1 MKRREFV
8 KLLAAA
14 ALAPRLALAA
24 DEAPKDVKI
33 VRIVAFDLPTKRVKF
48 VGKNARLDDH
58 GDHSHDRIV
67 RLITNT
73 GVEGF
78 GVCHRDEKTL
88 RALLDQNPATIKPL
102 TLDGGSAPL
111 WDLLGK
117 LTNKPA
123 YQLLTPLTA
132 GQSESPTAGLPP
144 RAVDSTVAVYDGSIY
159 FSDLLPRYQNNWQD
173 RFKEELDDTLSRGHR
188 ALKAKIGRGNKWM
201 PREEGDARDIEVLKV
216 LRAHAGK
223 DVKIAVDAN
232 NGYLDVARC
241 ARLLDA
247 LPDYN
252 FEFLEEMFPEE
263 VEKDLA
269 LKAEIKKRNLKTL
282 LADGETQSD
291 VAPLKPL
298 MEAKALDIFQLDIN
312 GVGPDGLIEE
322 AALAHPHGGTIAPHS
337 WGTLVGF
344 YAMLHVARAIPN
356 FYSAEQDPLTSD
368 ALIAEGYKIENGR
381 CSVPDSPG
389 FGLRLREKSLADI
402 KPVFDLKS

>member
-1 MKRREFV
+1 MHRREFV

-24 DEAPKDVKI
+24 DDVPKDVKI

-58 GDHSHDRIV
+58 GDHSHDRII

-88 RALLDQNPATIKPL
+88 RALLDQNPSTIKPS
-102 TLDGGSAPL
+102 TLGGGSAPL

-117 LTNKPA
+117 LTNKPV
-123 YQLLTPLTA
+123 YELLTPLTP
-132 GQSESPTAGLPP
+132 GQSAQPP
-144 RAVDSTVAVYDGSIY
+144 RTVAVYDGSIY
-159 FSDLLPRYQNNWQD
+159 FSDLLSRYKDNWQD
-173 RFKEELDDTLSRGHR
+173 RFKEEVDDALSRGHR
-188 ALKAKIGRGNKWM
+188 AFKAKIGRGNKWM

-269 LKAEIKKRNLKTL
+269 LKEEIKKRNLKTL
-282 LADGETQSD
+282 LADGETQSN
-291 VAPLKPL
+291 VGPLKPL

-337 WGTLVGF
+337 WGTLAGF

-389 FGLRLREKSLADI
+389 FGLQLREKSLADI